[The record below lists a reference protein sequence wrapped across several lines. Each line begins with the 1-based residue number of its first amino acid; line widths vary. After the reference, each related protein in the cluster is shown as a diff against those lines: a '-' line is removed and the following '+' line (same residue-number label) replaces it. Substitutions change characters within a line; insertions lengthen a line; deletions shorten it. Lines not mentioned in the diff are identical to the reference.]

1 MRPEYDFWLL
11 QMVINQN
18 NNNSVIIYQY
28 DLIAKHFWRSFVSIA
43 KFSYWFKFHV
53 NIIIVSLV
61 MTIFFYRRLTRNP
74 ETTKTPVWVWINIW
88 RLRQVR
94 DTKLGIIVCNY
105 MSLNAEKFQH
115 FYCFLV
121 IKGKPTRVGIVKLSE
136 PPFPD

>member
-18 NNNSVIIYQY
+18 NNNSVTIYQY
-28 DLIAKHFWRSFVSIA
+28 DLIVKHFWRGFVSLA

-61 MTIFFYRRLTRNP
+61 MTIFFYKRLTRNP
-74 ETTKTPVWVWINIW
+74 ETRKTPVWVWLNIW
-88 RLRQVR
+88 RLRQVT

-105 MSLNAEKFQH
+105 MSLNAAKFQH

-121 IKGKPTRVGIVKLSE
+121 IKGKPARVGMVKLSE